1 MRKLL
6 LIALLIVGCVFG
18 NTNYKFIPYVSP
30 GIQFGY
36 TFNEGLFYG
45 FQFSLGFGIPLD
57 NSYHKYAIP
66 ALSFGITQSFHNMK
80 LKNKQELVKKY
91 SDLQITYFTKYDFF
105 RTSIECGMPG
115 WQDCP
120 VRPTFFPPVGIGIG
134 KINKE
139 KSSDYR
145 LKVYVW
151 FISNLTYN
159 YELQSKLH
167 SLSLITVKTLPLPF
181 EKLSYKD
188 E

>member
-1 MRKLL
+1 MKKLIL
-6 LIALLIVGCVFG
+6 LSISLIVGCVFG

-45 FQFSLGFGIPLD
+45 FQISLGFGIPLD
-57 NSYHKYAIP
+57 DEHFVIP
-66 ALSFGITQSFHNMK
+66 ALSFGIEQSFHNLK

-91 SDLQITYFTKYDFF
+91 SDLQITYVTKYEFK
-105 RTSIECGMPG
+105 RGVMECGMPG

-120 VRPTFFPPVGIGIG
+120 VQPTFFPPVGIGIG

-167 SLSLITVKTLPLPF
+167 SLSLIPVIALPL

-188 E
+188 G

>member
-1 MRKLL
+1 MKR
-6 LIALLIVGCVFG
+6 LIILLLIVGCVFG

-80 LKNKQELVKKY
+80 LKNKLVKKY
-91 SDLQITYFTKYDFF
+91 LDLQITYFTKFDIG
-105 RTSIECGMPG
+105 TILSDVECLDMWNCLKKGT
-115 WQDCP
+115 
-120 VRPTFFPPVGIGIG
+120 VFPPVGIGIG

-151 FISNLTYN
+151 FGSNLTYN

-167 SLSLITVKTLPLPF
+167 SLSLIPVKTLPLK
-181 EKLSYKD
+181 KLSY
-188 E
+188 

>member
-1 MRKLL
+1 M
-6 LIALLIVGCVFG
+6 FG

-80 LKNKQELVKKY
+80 LKNKNKLVKKY
-91 SDLQITYFTKYDFF
+91 LDLQITYFTKFDYGKII
-105 RTSIECGMPG
+105 SECPTGTLG
-115 WQDCP
+115 DCLKKG
-120 VRPTFFPPVGIGIG
+120 TIFPPVGIGIG

-151 FISNLTYN
+151 FNSNLTYN

-167 SLSLITVKTLPLPF
+167 SLSLIPVLSLPII
-181 EKLSYKD
+181 KLSYKD

>member
-1 MRKLL
+1 MIRR
-6 LIALLIVGCVFG
+6 LIILLLIVGCVFAT
-18 NTNYKFIPYVSP
+18 TNDRYKFIPYVSP

-45 FQFSLGFGIPLD
+45 FQISLGLGIPLD
-57 NSYHKYAIP
+57 IDRHQKYVIP

-91 SDLQITYFTKYDFF
+91 SDLQITYVTKYEFK
-105 RTSIECGMPG
+105 RGVMECGMPG

-120 VRPTFFPPVGIGIG
+120 VQPTFFPPVGIGIG

-167 SLSLITVKTLPLPF
+167 SLSLIPVVAIPLK
-181 EKLSYKD
+181 KLSY
-188 E
+188 

>member
-1 MRKLL
+1 MIRRLTIL
-6 LIALLIVGCVFG
+6 LLIVGCVFG
-18 NTNYKFIPYVSP
+18 NTNDRYKFIPYVSP

-80 LKNKQELVKKY
+80 LKNKLVKKY
-91 SDLQITYFTKYDFF
+91 SDLQITYLTKYNFN
-105 RTSIECGMPG
+105 RGWPECGMPG

-120 VRPTFFPPVGIGIG
+120 ERPTFFPPIGIGIG

-145 LKVYVW
+145 LKVYAW

-167 SLSLITVKTLPLPF
+167 SLSLIPVLSLPLT
-181 EKLSYKD
+181 KLSY
-188 E
+188 

>member
-1 MRKLL
+1 MLRKKLL
-6 LIALLIVGCVFG
+6 LIILLIVGCVFAT
-18 NTNYKFIPYVSP
+18 TNDRYKFIPYVSP

-80 LKNKQELVKKY
+80 LKNKLVKKY
-91 SDLQITYFTKYDFF
+91 SDLQITYFTKYDIV
-105 RTSIECGMPG
+105 RWGIECVMPG
-115 WQDCP
+115 LRDCP
-120 VRPTFFPPVGIGIG
+120 ETERFTFFPPVGIGIG

-145 LKVYVW
+145 LKVYVS

-167 SLSLITVKTLPLPF
+167 SLSLIPVLSLPLK
-181 EKLSYKD
+181 KLSY
-188 E
+188 

>member
-1 MRKLL
+1 MIRR
-6 LIALLIVGCVFG
+6 LIILLLIVGCVFG

-45 FQFSLGFGIPLD
+45 FQISLGFGIPLD
-57 NSYHKYAIP
+57 DEHVVLP

-80 LKNKQELVKKY
+80 LKNKLVKKY
-91 SDLQITYFTKYDFF
+91 SDLQITYVTKYEFK
-105 RTSIECGMPG
+105 RGVMECGMPG

-120 VRPTFFPPVGIGIG
+120 VQPTFFPPVGIGIG

-159 YELQSKLH
+159 YELHSKLH
-167 SLSLITVKTLPLPF
+167 SLSLIPVLPIALK
-181 EKLSYKD
+181 KLSY
-188 E
+188 

>member
-1 MRKLL
+1 MIRWLTIL
-6 LIALLIVGCVFG
+6 LLIVGCVFG

-45 FQFSLGFGIPLD
+45 FQISLGFGIPLD
-57 NSYHKYAIP
+57 NDYHKYVIP

-80 LKNKQELVKKY
+80 LKNKLVKKY
-91 SDLQITYFTKYDFF
+91 SDLQITYFDFEYFNMVNLLTK
-105 RTSIECGMPG
+105 RS
-115 WQDCP
+115 
-120 VRPTFFPPVGIGIG
+120 TFFPPVGIGIG

-151 FISNLTYN
+151 FQSNLTYN

-167 SLSLITVKTLPLPF
+167 SLSLIPVLALPLPLK
-181 EKLSYKD
+181 KLSY
-188 E
+188 

>member
-1 MRKLL
+1 MIRR
-6 LIALLIVGCVFG
+6 LIILLLIVGCVFG

-45 FQFSLGFGIPLD
+45 FQISLGFGIPLD
-57 NSYHKYAIP
+57 DEHFIIP

-80 LKNKQELVKKY
+80 LKNKLVKKY
-91 SDLQITYFTKYDFF
+91 SDLQITYFTKYDIV
-105 RTSIECGMPG
+105 RWGIECVMPG
-115 WQDCP
+115 LRDCP
-120 VRPTFFPPVGIGIG
+120 ETERFTFFPPVGIGIG

-159 YELQSKLH
+159 YELHSKLH
-167 SLSLITVKTLPLPF
+167 SLSLIPVLPIALK
-181 EKLSYKD
+181 KLSY
-188 E
+188 

>member
-6 LIALLIVGCVFG
+6 LIVLLFVGCVFG
-18 NTNYKFIPYVSP
+18 NTNDRYKFIPYVSP

-45 FQFSLGFGIPLD
+45 FQISLGFGIPLD
-57 NSYHKYAIP
+57 NDYHKYVIP

-80 LKNKQELVKKY
+80 LKNKLVKKY
-91 SDLQITYFTKYDFF
+91 SDLQITYVTKYNMT
-105 RTSIECGMPG
+105 RSLELCGIPG
-115 WQDCP
+115 YRDCP
-120 VRPTFFPPVGIGIG
+120 ERSTFFPPVGIGIG

-167 SLSLITVKTLPLPF
+167 SLSLIPVLSLPLK
-181 EKLSYKD
+181 KLSY
-188 E
+188 

>member
-1 MRKLL
+1 MIRRLTIL
-6 LIALLIVGCVFG
+6 LLIVGCVFAT
-18 NTNYKFIPYVSP
+18 TNDRYKFIPYVSP

-45 FQFSLGFGIPLD
+45 FQISLGFGIPLD
-57 NSYHKYAIP
+57 DEHFVIP
-66 ALSFGITQSFHNMK
+66 ALSFGIEQSFHNLK

-91 SDLQITYFTKYDFF
+91 SDLQITYVTKYNMT
-105 RTSIECGMPG
+105 RSLELCGIPG
-115 WQDCP
+115 YRDCP
-120 VRPTFFPPVGIGIG
+120 ERSTFFPPVGIGIG

-151 FISNLTYN
+151 FGSNLTYN

-167 SLSLITVKTLPLPF
+167 SLSLIPVLSLPLK
-181 EKLSYKD
+181 KLSY
-188 E
+188 

>member
-1 MRKLL
+1 MIRRLIILL
-6 LIALLIVGCVFG
+6 LSVGCVFG
-18 NTNYKFIPYVSP
+18 NTNVRYKFIPYVSP
-30 GIQFGY
+30 GIQFGC

-45 FQFSLGFGIPLD
+45 FQISLGFGIPLD
-57 NSYHKYAIP
+57 DEHMVTP

-80 LKNKQELVKKY
+80 LKNKLVKKY
-91 SDLQITYFTKYDFF
+91 SDLEITYIKKFNPPISLD
-105 RTSIECGMPG
+105 CGIHG
-115 WQDCP
+115 YSDCP
-120 VRPTFFPPVGIGIG
+120 ERSTFFPPVGIGIG

-167 SLSLITVKTLPLPF
+167 SLSLIPALLFPLPVPA
-181 EKLSYKD
+181 E
-188 E
+188 